1 VQRGGFAAVALLA
14 ALSLTGASAS
24 GATFTP
30 VRATAGSA
38 SFSDPTG
45 DSGVAPDITGVT
57 VSNDDR
63 GLITFRITVP
73 NRSALGPDDAV
84 AVPLGT
90 DDPDL
95 TSGLRS
101 DGMNFVLV
109 LYAAGPSLLV
119 WDGEDMVAVDHP
131 PGSLTGSFSDGVAT
145 VSVRQED
152 LAPGFPDLSV
162 PIELQFYALGIA
174 FNGNDVLAQDDAPDG
189 DAIWKYRLAE
199 ALRVVLTGFNAD
211 RTVKAGGTLVVFLG
225 AAHTDTGSAVASGK
239 IVCRARLG
247 SKALKE
253 RGRFITVVLTSPAT
267 GRVVR
272 SPNATCSFKVPKQS
286 SKGKTIRGSI
296 SLRESGV
303 TLTRAFTTRVR

>member
-14 ALSLTGASAS
+14 ALSFTGASAS
-24 GATFTP
+24 GATFAP
-30 VRATAGSA
+30 VRAAAGTAT
-38 SFSDPTG
+38 FSDPTG
-45 DSGVAPDITGVT
+45 DSGIAPDISGVT
-57 VSNDDR
+57 VSNDDG
-63 GLITFRITVP
+63 GLITFRITVT
-73 NRSALGPDDAV
+73 NRSSIGPDDAI

-95 TSGLRS
+95 ASGLRS

-109 LYAAGPSLLV
+109 LDSSGPSLLA
-119 WDGEDMVAVDHP
+119 WDGEEMVGVDP
-131 PGSLTGSFSDGVAT
+131 APGSLTGSFDAGAAT
-145 VSVRQED
+145 ITVRQED

-162 PIELQFYALGIA
+162 PIELNFYALGIA
-174 FNGNDVLAQDDAPDG
+174 FSGNDVLAQDDAPDG
-189 DAIWKYRLAE
+189 DAIWSYRLAE

-211 RTVKAGGTLVVFLG
+211 RTVKAGGTLVALLG
-225 AAHTDTGSAVASGK
+225 AAHTDTGVAVSSGK
-239 IVCRARLG
+239 ITCRARLG
-247 SKALKE
+247 SKLL
-253 RGRFITVVLTSPAT
+253 RGRARFITVVLTSPAT

-303 TLTRAFTTRVR
+303 TLTRSFTTRVR